1 MRPAVA
7 TAPGRCGI
15 VGNPSDIYGGFVVS
29 CAIPLRAT
37 CRLTPSE
44 RDELPDDLT
53 LWKPAVAKI
62 PVSGVRVEWA
72 TAIPRSRGLSGS
84 TAILAATLAALQEA
98 TDAPQ
103 DWSEAGRIEFAELVR
118 DAECN
123 LGGVVGGY
131 QDAYVICNGGLL
143 AMDFAGKHPA
153 VHGGPR
159 ATFERLEAPLPFL
172 LVSTDVERLSGSVH
186 GPIRDRWLRGERQVV
201 DAMARVADLG
211 REGAEHL
218 KRGAWQNLADAM
230 KENHSIVASLGGSG
244 VAIDRLIA
252 HCLDGGAQAAKL
264 AGAGLG
270 GTVIA
275 LTEDPDSLERHLR
288 AHGYTLFFRPIPD
301 GGVRVEA

>member
-1 MRPAVA
+1 MKPALA

-37 CRLTPSE
+37 CRLTPSD
-44 RDELPDDLT
+44 RDELHDDLT

-62 PVSGVRVEWA
+62 PVSGVRVEWP
-72 TAIPRSRGLSGS
+72 TQIPRSRGLSGS

-98 TDAPQ
+98 TGAPQ
-103 DWSEAGRIEFAELVR
+103 DWSERGRIEFAELVR

-143 AMDFAGKHPA
+143 AMDFAGKHPS

-159 ATFERLEAPLPFL
+159 ATFERLDAPLPFL

-186 GPIRDRWLRGERQVV
+186 GPIRDRWLRGEPEVV
-201 DAMARVADLG
+201 DAMARVAELG
-211 REGAEHL
+211 REGREHL
-218 KRGAWQNLADAM
+218 KRGDWRALAHAM
-230 KENHSIVASLGGSG
+230 TENHTIVAKLGGSG
-244 VAIDRLIA
+244 DAIDRLIA
-252 HCLDGGAQAAKL
+252 QCLEGGAMAAKL

-275 LTEDPDSLERHLR
+275 LTEDPDALERHLQ
-288 AHGYTLFFRPIPD
+288 AEGYSLFFRPTPD
-301 GGVRVEA
+301 SGVRVEP